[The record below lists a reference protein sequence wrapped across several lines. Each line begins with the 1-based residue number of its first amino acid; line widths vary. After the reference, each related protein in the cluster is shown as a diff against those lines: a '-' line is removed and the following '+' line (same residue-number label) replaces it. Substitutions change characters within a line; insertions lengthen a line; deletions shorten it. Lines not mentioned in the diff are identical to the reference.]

1 LVDEADLRRTQL
13 SGALARSLSVQDVC
27 VNQPE
32 SQRSVVTASQRVT
45 GGAWA
50 RSMVVVGCA
59 RALSLIS
66 VLGPEGLR
74 AGDVIGGGMTPLGYA
89 LRPLGL

>member
-1 LVDEADLRRTQL
+1 MP
-13 SGALARSLSVQDVC
+13 SSLSVQGVC
-27 VNQPE
+27 RNQLGPDADLCGAAGL
-32 SQRSVVTASQRVT
+32 VV

-50 RSMVVVGCA
+50 RLVVVVGCA

-66 VLGPEGLR
+66 VLGPEDLR
-74 AGDVIGGGMTPLGYA
+74 AGDMMVGGVIPLGYA

>member
-1 LVDEADLRRTQL
+1 LCGAAGLV
-13 SGALARSLSVQDVC
+13 V
-27 VNQPE
+27 
-32 SQRSVVTASQRVT
+32 

-50 RSMVVVGCA
+50 RLVVVGCA

-66 VLGPEGLR
+66 VLGPQGLG
-74 AGDVIGGGMTPLGYA
+74 AGDMMVGGVIPLGYA

>member
-1 LVDEADLRRTQL
+1 VGRWHAPYLCKTVI
-13 SGALARSLSVQDVC
+13 ARPSL
-27 VNQPE
+27 
-32 SQRSVVTASQRVT
+32 TI

-50 RSMVVVGCA
+50 WWVVVVGCA

-66 VLGPEGLR
+66 VLGPIWLR
-74 AGDVIGGGMTPLGYA
+74 AGDMMVGGMTPLGYA